1 MVAAIIFG
9 GVGIALLVR
18 DTDDRATAD
27 PEPGTG
33 VAEALARTIPAGA
46 PFAGLTATNLG
57 VGDDCLR
64 VLVADTSEERSQG
77 LREVTDLGGYD
88 GMLFVYDTDLEA
100 AFTMSR
106 TPLPLDIT
114 FYAADGTPVS
124 STRMTPCPDG
134 TDATCPTYASGGR
147 FRYALETEAGS
158 GASGAPIG
166 SCPA

>member
-1 MVAAIIFG
+1 
-9 GVGIALLVR
+9 
-18 DTDDRATAD
+18 
-27 PEPGTG
+27 
-33 VAEALARTIPAGA
+33 
-46 PFAGLTATNLG
+46 
-57 VGDDCLR
+57 
-64 VLVADTSEERSQG
+64 
-77 LREVTDLGGYD
+77 
-88 GMLFVYDTDLEA
+88 
-100 AFTMSR
+100 MSR